1 MINHVVI
8 SLLCV
13 NEVIFLCKKGGIQTA
28 QEVGSKI
35 TVLNL
40 IGSISAALSCL
51 ACVPTEQRGWWSSLS
66 TWVKGNDF
74 CFELISE
81 RLKISGFHY
90 KYIFWPYGMYFGM
103 YLSTNWGKNIFSTL

>member
-13 NEVIFLCKKGGIQTA
+13 NEVIFLSKKGGIQTA

-51 ACVPTEQRGWWSSLS
+51 ACVPPEQRLVIESINLNEG
-66 TWVKGNDF
+66 K
-74 CFELISE
+74 
-81 RLKISGFHY
+81 RLLFR
-90 KYIFWPYGMYFGM
+90 
-103 YLSTNWGKNIFSTL
+103 NV